1 MPRRKDQSGNTET
14 LRIRISPE
22 LKRLCNEVRLA
33 GAHRRMAESSFI
45 GYLIEIGLE
54 KYRNSILPLEQ
65 GQEQISNERR
75 NNKEEVLTAKPEA

>member
-1 MPRRKDQSGNTET
+1 MERGTMPRRKDQSGNTET

-22 LKRLCNEVRLA
+22 LKRLCNDVRLA

-54 KYRNSILPLEQ
+54 KYRNAILPLEQ
-65 GQEQISNERR
+65 GQETGGTEQ
-75 NNKEEVLTAKPEA
+75 A